1 MKQIQSIPLS
11 KFGGGVGASCH
22 CGRCGLG
29 GGCGLC
35 RGFNCFGM
43 CWNYES
49 DFLWNRV

>member
-22 CGRCGLG
+22 CGRCG

-43 CWNYES
+43 CWNYGN
-49 DFLWNRV
+49 DFLWNKV